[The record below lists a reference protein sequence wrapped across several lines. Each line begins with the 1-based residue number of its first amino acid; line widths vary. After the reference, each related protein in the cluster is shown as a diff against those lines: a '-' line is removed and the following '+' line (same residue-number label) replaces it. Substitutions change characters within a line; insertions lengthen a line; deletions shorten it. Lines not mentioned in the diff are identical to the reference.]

1 VQESTSPFQNP
12 RSAAPDAQDQLPL
25 GTQPFS
31 PVFAVTA
38 RTPLLLLGAFSV
50 AAMGCS
56 FSSTNRETDGA
67 VSTMAPESA
76 SQRPGTEVAERR
88 TLRPSDDFIDSTAG
102 SQQAPLDANA
112 SEGLVDALAASYA
125 ADMATLAEMQR
136 TQRAAAAGVTTTPPG
151 GTNTPVRATPIA
163 PVSAAFAGETPT
175 SNPPTETAPK
185 TLVRTPTVTPT
196 NKPKPATE
204 PASKPA
210 QAPTAEPNGGSAA
223 PTPPAAEEPAHA
235 PSHDPAHGTP
245 PAATEAG
252 HDAPEAANTAET
264 TPDNAA
270 GSTSEPTPA
279 NTLVEPKSDT
289 KTDTKTAPTTDPTT
303 AAATPASP
311 EMVRANGA
319 LELPPPPAPV
329 PTTPGELA
337 KALAESLAK
346 VGEESSQPMR
356 EWLAFAAI
364 AVANPDIKLPENFG
378 ADLLPSERE
387 RITKAH
393 AAFAKVGSAL
403 RDGQSVVDR
412 GITESLIAA
421 LTGGPKLAIPKV
433 DLCTRVD
440 GFGRYTPLTNHKFLA
455 RANSRFIVYS
465 ELDGFSSEYT
475 DGNFVTRLATR
486 VSIESERDNIEVWQR
501 SPEWT
506 AVVDSSDVRR
516 GEFFLCEI
524 IPVSEYLSVGSYRLK
539 LEVRDEA
546 TGVVAVS
553 TVPIQVVADPSMAAA
568 AAD

>member
-1 VQESTSPFQNP
+1 MQESTSPFQNP

-204 PASKPA
+204 PASEPA
-210 QAPTAEPNGGSAA
+210 TEPVTEPPHAPAADPNGGSA
-223 PTPPAAEEPAHA
+223 E
-235 PSHDPAHGTP
+235 

-289 KTDTKTAPTTDPTT
+289 KSAPTTDPTTDPTT

>member
-204 PASKPA
+204 PASEPA
-210 QAPTAEPNGGSAA
+210 TEPVTEPPHAPAADPNGGSA
-223 PTPPAAEEPAHA
+223 E
-235 PSHDPAHGTP
+235 

-289 KTDTKTAPTTDPTT
+289 KSAPTTDPTTDPTT

-506 AVVDSSDVRR
+506 AVVDTSDVRR
-516 GEFFLCEI
+516 DEFFLCEI
-524 IPVSEYLSVGSYRLK
+524 IPISEYLSVGSYRLK
-539 LEVRDEA
+539 IEVRDEA
-546 TGVVAVS
+546 TGAIAVS
-553 TVPIQVVADPSMAAA
+553 TLPIQIVADPAMAAA
-568 AAD
+568 SE

>member
-1 VQESTSPFQNP
+1 MQESTSPFQNP

-204 PASKPA
+204 PASEPA
-210 QAPTAEPNGGSAA
+210 TEPVTEPPHAPAADPNGGSAE
-223 PTPPAAEEPAHA
+223 PT
-235 PSHDPAHGTP
+235 
-245 PAATEAG
+245 ATEAG

-289 KTDTKTAPTTDPTT
+289 KSAPTTDPTTDATTDPTT

>member
-1 VQESTSPFQNP
+1 MQESTSPFPNL
-12 RSAAPDAQDQLPL
+12 RSAALDAQDQLPL
-25 GTQPFS
+25 GAQPFS

-56 FSSTNRETDGA
+56 FSSANRETDGA
-67 VSTMAPESA
+67 VSTMAPDSA
-76 SQRPGTEVAERR
+76 PQRAGTEATERR
-88 TLRPSDDFIDSTAG
+88 AMRPSTETTDPTAG
-102 SQQAPLDANA
+102 LQQAPLNANA

-136 TQRAAAAGVTTTPPG
+136 TQRAAAAEVTTTPPG
-151 GTNTPVRATPIA
+151 NTNTGLRTMPIA
-163 PVSAAFAGETPT
+163 PASAAFADEARA

-204 PASKPA
+204 PAGEPA
-210 QAPTAEPNGGSAA
+210 HAPTAEPNGGSDA
-223 PTPPAAEEPAHA
+223 PTPPAATEP
-235 PSHDPAHGTP
+235 
-245 PAATEAG
+245 G
-252 HDAPEAANTAET
+252 HDAPEAANTTET
-264 TPDNAA
+264 APHSADGTA
-270 GSTSEPTPA
+270 TEPAPA
-279 NTLVEPKSDT
+279 NTAVEPKSNPAT
-289 KTDTKTAPTTDPTT
+289 QPTTEPTTEPQTAPTTAPTT
-303 AAATPASP
+303 EPKTTATTATPASP

-346 VGEESSQPMR
+346 RGEESSQPMR

-364 AVANPDIKLPENFG
+364 AVADPDIKLPENFG
-378 ADLLPSERE
+378 TDLLPSERE
-387 RITKAH
+387 RIMKAH
-393 AAFAKVGSAL
+393 AAFVKVGTAL
-403 RDGQSVVDR
+403 RDGQSEVDR
-412 GITESLIAA
+412 AITESLIAA

-539 LEVRDEA
+539 IEVRDEA

>member
-204 PASKPA
+204 PASEPA
-210 QAPTAEPNGGSAA
+210 TEPVTEPPHAPAADPNGGSAE
-223 PTPPAAEEPAHA
+223 PT
-235 PSHDPAHGTP
+235 
-245 PAATEAG
+245 ATEAG

-289 KTDTKTAPTTDPTT
+289 KSAPTTDPTTDATTDPTT

-393 AAFAKVGSAL
+393 AAFAKVGFAL

>member
-204 PASKPA
+204 PASEPA
-210 QAPTAEPNGGSAA
+210 TEPVTEPPHAPAADPNGGSA
-223 PTPPAAEEPAHA
+223 E
-235 PSHDPAHGTP
+235 

-289 KTDTKTAPTTDPTT
+289 KSAPTTDPTTDPTT